1 MDTNARKRGLIWGG
15 LLILLGGLLLVE
27 QYTAVEL
34 SAWIWV
40 GALALVGLIAFVFY
54 ITDRSDVWLL
64 LTAYILWAV
73 AGLVALITL
82 DALPDDLVPLYVLT
96 AIALPFVVVYLR
108 DRTQWWALIPA
119 YVLIVIGLMVALIE
133 LGILTDL
140 LIPGYIMFAIAIP
153 FLAVFARDTNNWWA
167 LIPGGVLAFI
177 GIVFFVA
184 EAALQFILPAF
195 LILIGLWIL
204 VRGLF
209 RKDRGDWEESKGV
222 APGDDVTPE

>member
-1 MDTNARKRGLIWGG
+1 
-15 LLILLGGLLLVE
+15 
-27 QYTAVEL
+27 
-34 SAWIWV
+34 
-40 GALALVGLIAFVFY
+40 
-54 ITDRSDVWLL
+54 
-64 LTAYILWAV
+64 
-73 AGLVALITL
+73 
-82 DALPDDLVPLYVLT
+82 
-96 AIALPFVVVYLR
+96 VVYLR
-108 DRTQWWALIPA
+108 DRTQWWSLIPA

-153 FLAVFARDTNNWWA
+153 FLAVFARDTDNWWA

-204 VRGLF
+204 VRGFF
-209 RKDRGDWEESKGV
+209 RKDRGDREEPKGE
-222 APGDDVTPE
+222 APGDDVTPK